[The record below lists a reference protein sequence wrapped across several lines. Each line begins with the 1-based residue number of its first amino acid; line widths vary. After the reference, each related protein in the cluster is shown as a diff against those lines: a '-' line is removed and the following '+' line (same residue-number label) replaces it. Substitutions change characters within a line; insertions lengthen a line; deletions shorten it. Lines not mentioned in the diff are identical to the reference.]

1 MPLVLAVMLIAAT
14 SAFACSGCGCRG
26 GPGYRGPD
34 GKCVGWEN
42 IGRVC
47 VSPPTTHCTPEIVN
61 PGADEGAEHGVKALE
76 SRKPHESKKP
86 Q

>member
-1 MPLVLAVMLIAAT
+1 MPLVLAVMLFAVT
-14 SAFACSGCGCRG
+14 SASACPGCGCRG

-47 VSPPTTHCTPEIVN
+47 GSPPTTHCVSEI
-61 PGADEGAEHGVKALE
+61 PSAGAGEAADYGVKAL
-76 SRKPHESKKP
+76 KSKKP
-86 Q
+86 K